1 MEHDINTGGEHAPIK
16 QLPRRILLHQREIID
31 QQLDESLAIGRV
43 EESQSPW
50 SSPVVLV
57 RRHDGSYRMCIDYR
71 KLNLCT

>member
-1 MEHDINTGGEHAPIK
+1 MKHDINTGEHALIK
-16 QLPRRILLHQREIID
+16 QLPRRIRPHHGEIID
-31 QQLDESLAIGRV
+31 QQLDEPVANGRV
-43 EESQSPW
+43 EELQSAW

>member
-1 MEHDINTGGEHAPIK
+1 MEHDINTGEHAFVK
-16 QLPRRILLHQREIID
+16 QLPRCILPHQGEIID
-31 QQLDESLAIGRV
+31 QQLDELLSNGRV
-43 EESQSPW
+43 EDSQSPW

>member
-1 MEHDINTGGEHAPIK
+1 MEHDINTGEHAPIK
-16 QLPRRILLHQREIID
+16 QLPRRILPHQGEIID
-31 QQLDESLAIGRV
+31 QQLDELLANGRV

>member
-1 MEHDINTGGEHAPIK
+1 MEHDINTGVSM
-16 QLPRRILLHQREIID
+16 LPFPVNGRI
-31 QQLDESLAIGRV
+31 

>member
-1 MEHDINTGGEHAPIK
+1 MKHDINTGEHALIK
-16 QLPRRILLHQREIID
+16 QLLRRIRPHQGEIID
-31 QQLDESLAIGRV
+31 YQLDEPVANGRV

-50 SSPVVLV
+50 SSPVVLL

>member
-1 MEHDINTGGEHAPIK
+1 MEHDINTGEHAPIE
-16 QLPRRILLHQREIID
+16 QLPRRILPHQGEIID
-31 QQLDESLAIGRV
+31 QQLEELLANGRV

-57 RRHDGSYRMCIDYR
+57 RRHDGSYRICIDYR